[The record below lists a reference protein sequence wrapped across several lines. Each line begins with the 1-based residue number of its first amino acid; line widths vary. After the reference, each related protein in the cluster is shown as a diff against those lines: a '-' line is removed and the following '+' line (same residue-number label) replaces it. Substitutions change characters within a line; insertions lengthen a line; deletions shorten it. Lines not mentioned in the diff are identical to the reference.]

1 MVISPHGYHGT
12 VPAKAYGVPVPCG
25 NRGNLL
31 LSSGFLGFFII
42 RCGLHNIDPIAESTQ
57 GYGNDC
63 GNDPT
68 IFAGFVLVL
77 YLFFLNCFGVN
88 VFLFAHSLLL
98 GSGILALFHGLPNF
112 VGLRVQQKTV
122 Q

>member
-1 MVISPHGYHGT
+1 MVINSAALHIRPALTT
-12 VPAKAYGVPVPCG
+12 VRVVIYVYPKIGV
-25 NRGNLL
+25 
-31 LSSGFLGFFII
+31 S
-42 RCGLHNIDPIAESTQ
+42 CGLHNIDPIAESTQ

-68 IFAGFVLVL
+68 IFVGFVLVL
-77 YLFFLNCFGVN
+77 YLLYLNCFGVN

-98 GSGILALFHGLPNF
+98 GRGILTLFHGLPNF
-112 VGLRVQQKTV
+112 VGLRVQEKTI